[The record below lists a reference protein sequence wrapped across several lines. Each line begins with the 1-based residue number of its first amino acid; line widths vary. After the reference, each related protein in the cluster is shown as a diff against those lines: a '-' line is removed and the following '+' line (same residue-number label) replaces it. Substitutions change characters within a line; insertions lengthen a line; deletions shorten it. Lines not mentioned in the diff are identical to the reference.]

1 MGGVLWRNT
10 AHVRNGLGKENEKE
24 NEKAEQFES
33 TRRINGGETMRRR
46 KKGREEHHEEVQH
59 EKEEEE
65 RRDK

>member
-1 MGGVLWRNT
+1 MWRNT
-10 AHVRNGLGKENEKE
+10 ANVRNGLGKE

-33 TRRINGGETMRRR
+33 TRRINGGKTMRRR